1 MQASAEPELDLNR
14 LSVAIL
20 EETNRE
26 RASHGLVSLRADGR
40 LVSAAD
46 NHAKFLALIAT
57 LSHESFLPGRRTV
70 GDRVRAEGVKSPH
83 VSENLAIVPL
93 RGFVLRE
100 REKEPGSIET
110 SVVDLRPGGIEAIA
124 REVVRNWMN
133 SPGHRANLLNPNFTH
148 LGCAVRTGVGPTSGT
163 LAYSA
168 QVFARL

>member
-1 MQASAEPELDLNR
+1 MPEIDLNR
-14 LSVAIL
+14 LSAAIL

-26 RASHGLVSLRADGR
+26 RATHGLVPLRADIR
-40 LVSAAD
+40 LRSAAD
-46 NHAKFLALIAT
+46 NHAKFLALIAV

-83 VSENLAIVPL
+83 VSENLAIVPI

-100 REKEPGSIET
+100 RAGEPGNVET
-110 SVVDLRPGGIEAIA
+110 ETVDLRPGGIEAIA
-124 REVVRNWMN
+124 REVVRSWMN
-133 SPGHRANLLNPNFTH
+133 SPGHRANLLNPQFTH
-148 LGCAVRTGVGPTSGT
+148 LGCAVRTGVGPTSGA